1 MRYFVLTFTL
11 VIFATLTF
19 ATNTDNHSLGFTIP
33 AVDEL
38 ALSGTTSAISLA
50 TPAAGAVFAVD
61 TSTGSS
67 LALTTN
73 NNLTRAV
80 DVTIDSNMPTGTKL
94 EVAATDGTLT
104 TDNLAFVGG
113 TFTNNGTVD
122 ITNAFTT
129 AVELVQVKEQ
139 ARTAMAVT
147 YTLTVSLEADA
158 ADSGSRTVTYTI
170 TTP

>member
-1 MRYFVLTFTL
+1 MRHFALTFTL
-11 VIFATLTF
+11 AVFATISF

-38 ALSGTTSAISLA
+38 ALSGTTSAISLT
-50 TPAAGAVFAVD
+50 TPTAGTVFAVD

-80 DVTIDSNMPTGTKL
+80 EVSLDSDMPAGTKL
-94 EVAATDGTLT
+94 EVTATDGTLT
-104 TDNLAFVGG
+104 TDNLAFTGG

-122 ITNAFTT
+122 ITDSSKT
-129 AVELVQVKEQ
+129 AVELAQVKEQ
-139 ARTAMAVT
+139 ARTSMAIT

-158 ADSGSRTVTYTI
+158 ADSGSRTVIYTI
-170 TTP
+170 TAP